1 MSGWARLLP
10 LGLFTAGRAHVR
22 NERED
27 MQIKATFQIQGKP
40 DLEKVIEGTDNQEI
54 WNSIIAELS
63 ALFPECDKEE
73 IEMEKQMPNPIFVA
87 RNGQGEELCQVV
99 CEQA

>member
-1 MSGWARLLP
+1 
-10 LGLFTAGRAHVR
+10 
-22 NERED
+22 

-54 WNSIIAELS
+54 WNSIVSEVLV
-63 ALFPECDKEE
+63 LFPECDKDE
-73 IEMEKQMPNPIFVA
+73 IELEKQMPNPIFVA
-87 RNGQGEELCQVV
+87 KNGQGEVLCRVV